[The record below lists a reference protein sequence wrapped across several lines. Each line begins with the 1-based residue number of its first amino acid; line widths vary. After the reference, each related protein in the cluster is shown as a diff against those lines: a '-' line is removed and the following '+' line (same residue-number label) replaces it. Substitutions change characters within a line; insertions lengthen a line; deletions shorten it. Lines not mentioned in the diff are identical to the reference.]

1 LSQCDFLALYFFFG
15 LAFFGALDFAAVFGR
30 GALGFFVGTF
40 VAFLTFEGDFL
51 GAAGEARFFF
61 SADLAAAFFGALT
74 FFPLAALCFTFGADA
89 ARPRAGAVGAAAF
102 SVFGAANLNDPEAPL
117 PLVWT
122 SSPEATAVFKYFL
135 MNGDNISESTL

>member
-1 LSQCDFLALYFFFG
+1 MQRTSRRSHSLRLENVGPEGGLFLSHCEFLDLYFFFG
-15 LAFFGALDFAAVFGR
+15 LAFLGALNFAAVFGC
-30 GALGFFVGTF
+30 GVLGFFVGTF

-89 ARPRAGAVGAAAF
+89 ARSRAGVLGRQLFQSSA
-102 SVFGAANLNDPEAPL
+102 L
-117 PLVWT
+117 PT
-122 SSPEATAVFKYFL
+122 
-135 MNGDNISESTL
+135 